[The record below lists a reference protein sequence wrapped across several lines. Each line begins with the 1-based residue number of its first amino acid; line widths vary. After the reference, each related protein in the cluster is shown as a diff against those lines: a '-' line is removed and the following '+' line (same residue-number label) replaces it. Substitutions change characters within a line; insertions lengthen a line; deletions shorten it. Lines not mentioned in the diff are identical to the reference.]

1 MFCRNAPAPSLI
13 FSPYR
18 GKMLSL
24 HETKAAHAMKQY
36 GLGFISDRDI
46 YKHVRET
53 VLQYR
58 RSISLNDFNKNLI
71 DPVKL
76 TFDAKIY
83 GQNLRQTIES
93 ECIRQ
98 IDKTNNNRIGYFHQ
112 YLFKYA
118 GNGWEVPANGEH
130 GGFDVVNDNLH
141 VYVEMKNKH
150 NTMNAASAQKTYMKM
165 QQKLLEDDLAECILV
180 EVIAKKSQN
189 IKWETTLDGKKF
201 SHDKIRR
208 VSIDKFYEFVF
219 SDRLAFFKLCKAI
232 PDILDDVISDDKSIK
247 LTNTVYEELGGRGDL
262 MKDLYLLAFS
272 TYEGFDKF

>member
-130 GGFDVVNDNLH
+130 GGFDVVNDARHIYSILLYNPERLNGK
-141 VYVEMKNKH
+141 E
-150 NTMNAASAQKTYMKM
+150 KTALLIKFFD
-165 QQKLLEDDLAECILV
+165 KLLNDNKAICYATDLGDRTGNCGIWKVCIDGHEYFAERL
-180 EVIAKKSQN
+180 
-189 IKWETTLDGKKF
+189 
-201 SHDKIRR
+201 KII
-208 VSIDKFYEFVF
+208 SIDLFYEIVF
-219 SDRLAFFKLCKAI
+219 QHKGAYWELCKNL
-232 PDILDDVISDDKSIK
+232 PRILDDI
-247 LTNTVYEELGGRGDL
+247 N
-262 MKDLYLLAFS
+262 
-272 TYEGFDKF
+272 